1 MTIRL
6 LLASVLVV
14 SACGGGSKK
23 PPAEP
28 TTTTTT
34 QPETVAQTAPEEKT
48 EPAEPTPPPPP
59 PAPKFVLGEAKIVLK
74 STDKKQPMAGEIAI
88 AADGTINA
96 TVTSGKKKEKKVK
109 TGKLTA
115 EGELFDDK
123 NEVIA
128 KLGDDGTVSA
138 LQVMVEKVDGQPEKR
153 ESKMEELGSLNAEGV
168 FTSKKDGKTFSVDDK
183 GKIAG
188 IPGVD
193 LTVTAAAVEQKKA
206 AVFVVVAM
214 FGASSSTVEM
224 KGAQAAPAAAPAK
237 KK

>member
-28 TTTTTT
+28 TTTTT
-34 QPETVAQTAPEEKT
+34 QPETVAQAAPEEKT

-74 STDKKQPMAGEIAI
+74 STDKKMPMAGEIAI
-88 AADGTINA
+88 GADGAINA

-123 NEVIA
+123 NELIA

-153 ESKMEELGSLNAEGV
+153 EAKMEELGSLSADGV

-193 LTVTAAAVEQKKA
+193 LTVTAAAVDQKKA

-214 FGASSSTVEM
+214 FGSSSSTVEM
-224 KGAQAAPAAAPAK
+224 KGAQAAPAAVPAK